1 MSCRWWQNATRLQ
14 AQCTRFVPRTQYTAC
29 AQKEKAPR
37 RGVRGAKSARVPG
50 EGEGA
55 PCIIRGD
62 RTIPHPTSTRGW
74 RMFPGEQGG
83 YLPRDGNFGAQPR
96 HRGRYRGS
104 PRQLLFHFGG
114 ELGQCEGFGQEGV
127 GLVLVEALL

>member
-1 MSCRWWQNATRLQ
+1 MLPPSTTRSDGFSIGNPLFHELQ
-14 AQCTRFVPRTQYTAC
+14 MVAKRDSPPGTMYSFCSPHAIHRLCTKGKGAST
-29 AQKEKAPR
+29 
-37 RGVRGAKSARVPG
+37 GVRGAKSARVPG

-83 YLPRDGNFGAQPR
+83 Y
-96 HRGRYRGS
+96 
-104 PRQLLFHFGG
+104 
-114 ELGQCEGFGQEGV
+114 
-127 GLVLVEALL
+127 